1 MADNPSLPSY
11 SIAIRTLGTSGE
23 KFRKELESICAQTVQ
38 PERVMV
44 YIADGHD
51 RPEFTVGKE
60 QYVWVKKGM
69 VAQRALPYSEISS
82 DCILLLDDDVVL
94 APDSAEHMLRAVVEH
109 GADALGADVFKNH
122 EMPFSTKV
130 FAAISNLVFPHRSRM
145 WAFKNHRNGSFSY
158 NNHPSKPFYWSQN
171 CGGPAMLWR
180 KEALAKVHLEDE
192 RWLDDLGFAYLE
204 DTLETYKLHLNG
216 GKLGVLYD
224 SGITHLDA
232 RSSSDTYKTR
242 PDRLYIRTKASFMVW
257 WRSCYRNGVDT
268 PFSRFLAAVSFGFK
282 SLWLIPVTCCAALLR
297 WDKSYLSLY
306 FKGLRDGF
314 RDVRSE
320 PFCSLPPFVSEK

>member
-1 MADNPSLPSY
+1 
-11 SIAIRTLGTSGE
+11 
-23 KFRKELESICAQTVQ
+23 
-38 PERVMV
+38 
-44 YIADGHD
+44 
-51 RPEFTVGKE
+51 
-60 QYVWVKKGM
+60 
-69 VAQRALPYSEISS
+69 
-82 DCILLLDDDVVL
+82 
-94 APDSAEHMLRAVVEH
+94 
-109 GADALGADVFKNH
+109 
-122 EMPFSTKV
+122 
-130 FAAISNLVFPHRSRM
+130 
-145 WAFKNHRNGSFSY
+145 
-158 NNHPSKPFYWSQN
+158 
-171 CGGPAMLWR
+171 MLWR

>member
-1 MADNPSLPSY
+1 MVNLPSY
-11 SIAIRTLGTSGE
+11 SIAIRTLGASGE
-23 KFRKELESICAQTVQ
+23 KFRKELKSICAQTVQ

-44 YIADGHD
+44 YIAEGYV
-51 RPEFTVGKE
+51 RPEFTIGKE
-60 QYVWVKKGM
+60 RYVWVKKGM

-94 APDSAEHMLRAVVEH
+94 APDSVERMLRALVEH

-122 EMPFSTKV
+122 EMAFSAKV
-130 FAAISNLVFPHRSRM
+130 FAAVSNLVFPHRSRM
-145 WAFKNHRNGSFSY
+145 WAFKNLRNGSFSY

-180 KEALAKVHLEDE
+180 KGALVKVHLENE

-232 RSSSDTYKTR
+232 RSSSDAYKTR

-257 WRSCYRNGVDT
+257 WRSCYRNGIDT
-268 PFSRFLAAVSFGFK
+268 PWSRFLAAVSFGIK
-282 SLWLIPVTCCAALLR
+282 SLWLIPVTCCAALIHWNGR
-297 WDKSYLSLY
+297 YLSLY

-314 RDVRSE
+314 REVHSE
-320 PFCSLPPFVSEK
+320 PFCSLPTFVSAK

>member
-1 MADNPSLPSY
+1 MISSQTISY
-11 SIAIRTLGTSGE
+11 SIAIRTLGTAGE
-23 KFRKELESICAQTVQ
+23 KFRMELESICAQTVQ

-44 YIADGHD
+44 YIAEGYDS
-51 RPEFTVGKE
+51 PEFTIGKE

-82 DCILLLDDDVVL
+82 DCILLLDDDVL
-94 APDSAEHMLRAVVEH
+94 LEPDSAERILRALVEH
-109 GADALGADVFKNH
+109 GADAIGADVFKNH
-122 EMPFSTKV
+122 EMPFSVKV
-130 FAAISNLVFPHRSRM
+130 FAAVSNLVFPHRSRR
-145 WAFKNHRNGSFSY
+145 WAFKNLRNGSFSY

-180 KEALAKVHLEDE
+180 KDALTKIHLEDE
-192 RWLDDLGFAYLE
+192 LWMDDLGFAYLD
-204 DTLETYKLHLNG
+204 DTLESYKLHLNG
-216 GKLGVLYD
+216 GKLGVLYN

-232 RSSSDTYKTR
+232 RSSSDTYKTS
-242 PDRLYIRTKASFMVW
+242 PNRLYIRTKASFMVW
-257 WRSCYRNGVDT
+257 WRSCYRTGIDT
-268 PFSRFLAAVSFGFK
+268 PLSRFLAAVSFGIK
-282 SLWLIPVTCCAALLR
+282 SLWLVPVTCGAALLR

-314 RDVRSE
+314 RDVHSE